1 MIPRPLTLS
10 TIRLAREAAQHIRRA
25 TRPRRV
31 LRVKSSTADILTA
44 TDLAVEAMI
53 RERLAIRH
61 PDHVIVGEEAGDPG
75 VLDLDRPTW
84 FVDPVDGTTNYFH
97 GMPHYAC
104 ALAFWDR
111 GDLQL
116 GVVADVAR
124 RRVYWAEAGR
134 GAYEGRR
141 RLRVSGTRSI
151 ARSVLATGFPPSRAT
166 DPDNNLAEFAAVV
179 NDTRDVRRLGCA
191 GIDMSWVAAGRLQAY
206 WEQRCG
212 PWDWAAGAL
221 LVREAGG
228 RVTTY
233 DGGDWLPGDGD
244 LIASNGL
251 IHEELLRV
259 FAKARSE
266 KGLPPHPLSGD
277 RNERRPQQ

>member
-10 TIRLAREAAQHIRRA
+10 TIRLAREAAQQIRRA

-44 TDLAVEAMI
+44 TDLAVEALI
-53 RERLAIRH
+53 TERLAAHH
-61 PDHVIVGEEAGDPG
+61 PDHVVVGEEAGDPG

-104 ALAFWDR
+104 ALAFWDH
-111 GDLQL
+111 GALQL

-124 RRVYWAEAGR
+124 RRIYWAETGR

-141 RLRVSGTRSI
+141 RLHVSQTRTI

-166 DPDNNLAEFAAVV
+166 DPDNNLAEFSAVV

-191 GIDMSWVAAGRLQAY
+191 GIDMSWVGAGRLEAY

-212 PWDWAAGAL
+212 PWDWAPGAII
-221 LVREAGG
+221 VREAGG
-228 RVTTY
+228 RVTTF
-233 DGGDWLPGDGD
+233 DGADWRPGDREVV
-244 LIASNGL
+244 ASNGL
-251 IHEELLRV
+251 IHDQLLNA
-259 FAKARSE
+259 FAKARAE
-266 KGLPPHPLSGD
+266 AGLPP
-277 RNERRPQQ
+277 RPWTSRP